1 MHSIPKATILPTDT
15 LLVGFDFTHGDDHKV
30 LIVGK
35 KKEGKTLTIV
45 NAFEGKKAE
54 EIFKLLTTVKERT
67 DE

>member
-35 KKEGKTLTIV
+35 KRRQ
-45 NAFEGKKAE
+45 NADDCQC
-54 EIFKLLTTVKERT
+54 IRR
-67 DE
+67 